1 MRKVILLVI
10 IALLWFWT
18 ASADLS
24 DWFFCQIRSQEVVIS
39 LKKTQWFYK
48 CKDTVASLETLILQT
63 AKDLMTIQLYI
74 NSWRDRDYWITIK
87 QEKLLMIEKY
97 QLARK
102 NIIESVGTFQNNLVQ
117 KSVYYF
123 ILSITPYKVNLQRSL
138 VKIEAMSGSVT
149 TTLTSYAT
157 LLREQVATITALGKA
172 QTVSELI
179 PLLTKYIYLKKE
191 ISWKY
196 E

>member
-1 MRKVILLVI
+1 MRKFILLAI
-10 IALLWFWT
+10 ITLLWVWT

-24 DWFFCQIRSQEVVIS
+24 DWFFCQVRSQEVVIS
-39 LKKTQWFYK
+39 LKKTEGFYR

-63 AKDLMTIQLYI
+63 AKDLMNIQIYI
-74 NSWRDRDYWITIK
+74 NSWRDRDYRITIK

-117 KSVYYF
+117 KAVYYF
-123 ILSITPYKVNLQRSL
+123 VLSITPYKINLQKSL
-138 VKIEAMSGSVT
+138 VKIDAMSGSVT
-149 TTLTSYAT
+149 SSLTSYAA
-157 LLREQVATITALGKA
+157 LLREQVATITALGKS
-172 QTVSELI
+172 QTVSELV